1 MMVLFFLIILRP
13 PESTRTDTLFPYT
26 TLFRSSEGGRSVL
39 GPAMRVDLIVDM
51 TGVPAGRFRVIDTFY
66 RDRAY
71 RLVDLVY
78 ADLPLRD
85 KIPDTP
91 IRLPSNP
98 LAEPDV
104 GTTQRHDVSFGGG
117 MMGGM
122 MGSGMGGGMGGMMD
136 GGTMDGGMMGEM
148 MDRMMQGMRHDG
160 VWTVN
165 GVSASGHVMEPMLTL
180 SRGRPYLLA
189 LHNDTAWHH
198 PIHLHGHSF
207 RVLSRTGRRPAL
219 ASGKIGSA
227 HVRTPVTHS
236 HLVCHLLP

>member
-1 MMVLFFLIILRP
+1 
-13 PESTRTDTLFPYT
+13 
-26 TLFRSSEGGRSVL
+26 
-39 GPAMRVDLIVDM
+39 M

-136 GGTMDGGMMGEM
+136 GGTMDGGMMGDM
-148 MDRMMQGMRHDG
+148 MDRMMQGMRHDRSEAH
-160 VWTVN
+160 T
-165 GVSASGHVMEPMLTL
+165 S
-180 SRGRPYLLA
+180 
-189 LHNDTAWHH
+189 
-198 PIHLHGHSF
+198 
-207 RVLSRTGRRPAL
+207 VLQSLIRN
-219 ASGKIGSA
+219 S
-227 HVRTPVTHS
+227 
-236 HLVCHLLP
+236 

>member
-1 MMVLFFLIILRP
+1 
-13 PESTRTDTLFPYT
+13 
-26 TLFRSSEGGRSVL
+26 
-39 GPAMRVDLIVDM
+39 M

-122 MGSGMGGGMGGMMD
+122 MGSGMGGGMGGILT
-136 GGTMDGGMMGEM
+136 GGTMDGRSEERRVGKERISTG
-148 MDRMMQGMRHDG
+148 R
-160 VWTVN
+160 
-165 GVSASGHVMEPMLTL
+165 
-180 SRGRPYLLA
+180 SRGSPH
-189 LHNDTAWHH
+189 HNTKKRTR
-198 PIHLHGHSF
+198 HS
-207 RVLSRTGRRPAL
+207 TYDGYRRSL
-219 ASGKIGSA
+219 TTNRYSA
-227 HVRTPVTHS
+227 CR
-236 HLVCHLLP
+236 